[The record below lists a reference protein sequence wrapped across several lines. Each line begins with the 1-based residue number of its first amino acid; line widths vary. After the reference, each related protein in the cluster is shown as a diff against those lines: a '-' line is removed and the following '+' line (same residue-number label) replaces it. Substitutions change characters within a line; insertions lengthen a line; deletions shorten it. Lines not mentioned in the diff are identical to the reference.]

1 MKIYLR
7 VRPLTEAELAAGEE
21 KHCFTIDGP
30 KSIVAN
36 ASADAPPAGHLRDS
50 ERLSHRFAFSRVFN
64 ESVSQSQMFDGTVAD
79 LVKQLLQGHSG
90 LVFSYGV
97 TSAGKT
103 HTIQGSGDQPG
114 ILPRALKSLFD
125 NIGDRLLSTPAQPG
139 CLFRPDSFSQ
149 AVQLSRGDAEAA
161 FKKTKALLQ
170 SYEAGE
176 AVATAWCNN
185 SRDSVIFDSRL
196 SSDAAVDSS
205 TTCESDSE
213 VIGDASSVPSSQKR
227 FCVWVS
233 YAEIYNEVVYDLLEP
248 IVQRGR
254 KPSRTALDVRWDKT
268 GKFYIKGLRCL
279 PVCSAQ
285 DACRL
290 VLLGKQNQSV
300 AATVLNQQSSRS
312 HSLFAVRLVTCLDK
326 EAPNFGLVSSLTFCD
341 LAGSESQRTARYGAN
356 IGANDRAREACS
368 INSSLLTLRR
378 CIETL
383 QHNQQNPK
391 SARLVPFRE
400 SKLTQLIQPYF
411 SGSGRATMIVN
422 ISRCA
427 SLFDDTLNVLRFSAL
442 ASNITVTA
450 PTPHR
455 LHLAAPNAA
464 SPGIGIRKVTAT
476 TTTNSNKTSTTVTTA
491 TAKSSSH
498 NNSTIIVPV
507 YQTKTMT
514 ATVVTA
520 AAMTTVAKKDEQEEI
535 KPIEPIEPIV
545 DEIGDHQEDSDGEDE
560 QQYEVTYVDAN
571 EFEMA
576 DIAQC
581 SKEEMLKLIGD
592 LRQTVQQQEEEM
604 EEREMRIR
612 RELIAE
618 RDRLMSEVEE
628 RFEQQL
634 QEQKELQEERHDTR
648 LREYLDT
655 SQRISDNLKKR
666 MVEAHKRKLAELQ
679 AKIDRLEEQL
689 GEARSEAEQQDE
701 QLENLN
707 NKVEKLEMELAAAQS
722 VSTKEAIEAEVNI
735 RVRRIGDMHRR
746 LAESADISSLAR
758 SHPPPP
764 TNQHRSAMRATLLK
778 NDSFLVHEL
787 EAELVEEQENRE
799 RQVGAMTA
807 TLACSQEMLDG
818 LRMERELLAEELKT
832 ARLTVEEQAE
842 TISQLRSRIEA
853 LGHAEQGSE
862 PAAKSADAID
872 NEAYTAK
879 NIESDQS
886 CCQMANEHLKEA
898 AKADVD
904 LEERVECLVQKLR
917 EEMADSKAKDAK
929 LEEMNEQVLRISS
942 QAEAQLQQL
951 EEQLE
956 LELSASMAK
965 DKQIDSLQEKLAL
978 LESEAEQKVQLL
990 NQQLLELKDQLESS
1004 QSGVDASSKSSDLLN
1019 QQLAQL
1025 QSQLAEKSRDS
1036 DKLSIELNETVE
1048 KLRQSEAKLES
1059 ISAESSAKDEQL
1071 LELRRRLDEAE
1082 SEAENQ
1088 LKQLRDELVAGQ
1100 AKLDAKET
1108 ELNELRQQ
1116 IANKEAENAE
1126 KIHSLEQQLE
1136 LESVASIEKDQ
1147 LLIDLKQRLSVNNT
1161 DSEERITLLQEQLS
1175 ADTDTIQAKQN
1186 QINELKEQ
1194 LAQRSKETSQLIQA
1208 SENRATAA
1216 EAEAEVARR
1225 NVADLQGRLEVLKRD
1240 LEDEKDAYRRK
1251 LEERRLES
1259 RRNLEAAENNRLA
1272 ERAKAQRELEAEMAK
1287 VASLHL
1293 DNAKLQDK
1301 IEQLQLPP
1309 PPPPPRLSSRASTC
1323 STTSATVK
1331 AGTKRQRVRPSRL
1344 TRDMIFS
1351 SEEDDSTGEMDSVSE
1366 MSTPQMSTTPTT
1378 GDTAGSSAR
1387 LLRSQTAAR
1396 TASSVPSSALTS
1408 PTELTSAPQ
1417 ASQQRQSEAAAAPQ
1431 VPATVPKRPVAR
1443 LLYDESAYRDS
1454 SLIEPVE
1461 GVTPPPQVLV
1471 SSTSR
1476 RGTARLPSGAAALL
1490 ASSRGGRGGRGGR
1503 KKKN

>member
-1 MKIYLR
+1 MDQVKNTLAELQNKRPNAPQPQPDVDKLEAELPLQSIRQKLRFSSLEVSRSEQTGSVASASTAPAVSDRMKIYLR

-149 AVQLSRGDAEAA
+149 AVQLSRGDAEAE

-213 VIGDASSVPSSQKR
+213 LIGDASSVPSSQKR

-464 SPGIGIRKVTAT
+464 SPGIGIKKVTAT
-476 TTTNSNKTSTTVTTA
+476 ATTTNSNKTSTTVTTA
-491 TAKSSSH
+491 TTKSSSH

-520 AAMTTVAKKDEQEEI
+520 AAMTTVAKKEEQEE
-535 KPIEPIEPIV
+535 IEPIEPIV
-545 DEIGDHQEDSDGEDE
+545 DKIGDHQEDSDGEEE

-581 SKEEMLKLIGD
+581 NKEEMLKLIGD

-618 RDRLMSEVEE
+618 RDRLMSEMEE

-666 MVEAHKRKLAELQ
+666 MVEAHKRKLAEMQ

-689 GEARSEAEQQDE
+689 GEARSEADQQDE
-701 QLENLN
+701 QLNNLN

-746 LAESADISSLAR
+746 LAESADISTLAR

-764 TNQHRSAMRATLLK
+764 TNQHRAAMRATLLK

-832 ARLTVEEQAE
+832 ARLTVKEQAE

-872 NEAYTAK
+872 NEAYTVAK

-886 CCQMANEHLKEA
+886 CCQMANEEDKHLKEA

-951 EEQLE
+951 
-956 LELSASMAK
+956 
-965 DKQIDSLQEKLAL
+965 
-978 LESEAEQKVQLL
+978 

-1036 DKLSIELNETVE
+1036 DKLSVELDER
-1048 KLRQSEAKLES
+1048 LR
-1059 ISAESSAKDEQL
+1059 SSA
-1071 LELRRRLDEAE
+1071 
-1082 SEAENQ
+1082 S
-1088 LKQLRDELVAGQ
+1088 
-1100 AKLDAKET
+1100 
-1108 ELNELRQQ
+1108 
-1116 IANKEAENAE
+1116 
-1126 KIHSLEQQLE
+1126 
-1136 LESVASIEKDQ
+1136 
-1147 LLIDLKQRLSVNNT
+1147 
-1161 DSEERITLLQEQLS
+1161 
-1175 ADTDTIQAKQN
+1175 
-1186 QINELKEQ
+1186 
-1194 LAQRSKETSQLIQA
+1194 
-1208 SENRATAA
+1208 
-1216 EAEAEVARR
+1216 
-1225 NVADLQGRLEVLKRD
+1225 LKRSWSPF
-1240 LEDEKDAYRRK
+1240 RR
-1251 LEERRLES
+1251 
-1259 RRNLEAAENNRLA
+1259 
-1272 ERAKAQRELEAEMAK
+1272 
-1287 VASLHL
+1287 
-1293 DNAKLQDK
+1293 
-1301 IEQLQLPP
+1301 
-1309 PPPPPRLSSRASTC
+1309 
-1323 STTSATVK
+1323 
-1331 AGTKRQRVRPSRL
+1331 
-1344 TRDMIFS
+1344 
-1351 SEEDDSTGEMDSVSE
+1351 
-1366 MSTPQMSTTPTT
+1366 
-1378 GDTAGSSAR
+1378 
-1387 LLRSQTAAR
+1387 
-1396 TASSVPSSALTS
+1396 S
-1408 PTELTSAPQ
+1408 P
-1417 ASQQRQSEAAAAPQ
+1417 QQRI
-1431 VPATVPKRPVAR
+1431 
-1443 LLYDESAYRDS
+1443 S
-1454 SLIEPVE
+1454 SCWSFSV
-1461 GVTPPPQVLV
+1461 G
-1471 SSTSR
+1471 
-1476 RGTARLPSGAAALL
+1476 
-1490 ASSRGGRGGRGGR
+1490 
-1503 KKKN
+1503 

>member
-1 MKIYLR
+1 MDQVKNTLAELQNKRPNAPQPQPDVDKLEAELPLQSIRQKLRFSSLDVSRSEQTGSVASASTAHAVSDRMKIYLR

-427 SLFDDTLNVLRFSAL
+427 N
-442 ASNITVTA
+442 
-450 PTPHR
+450 
-455 LHLAAPNAA
+455 
-464 SPGIGIRKVTAT
+464 
-476 TTTNSNKTSTTVTTA
+476 
-491 TAKSSSH
+491 
-498 NNSTIIVPV
+498 
-507 YQTKTMT
+507 
-514 ATVVTA
+514 
-520 AAMTTVAKKDEQEEI
+520 
-535 KPIEPIEPIV
+535 
-545 DEIGDHQEDSDGEDE
+545 SDGEDE

-951 EEQLE
+951 
-956 LELSASMAK
+956 
-965 DKQIDSLQEKLAL
+965 
-978 LESEAEQKVQLL
+978 

-1004 QSGVDASSKSSDLLN
+1004 QSGVDASSKSSDL
-1019 QQLAQL
+1019 
-1025 QSQLAEKSRDS
+1025 
-1036 DKLSIELNETVE
+1036 VE

-1071 LELRRRLDEAE
+1071 LELRRRLDEA
-1082 SEAENQ
+1082 
-1088 LKQLRDELVAGQ
+1088 
-1100 AKLDAKET
+1100 
-1108 ELNELRQQ
+1108 
-1116 IANKEAENAE
+1116 
-1126 KIHSLEQQLE
+1126 
-1136 LESVASIEKDQ
+1136 
-1147 LLIDLKQRLSVNNT
+1147 
-1161 DSEERITLLQEQLS
+1161 
-1175 ADTDTIQAKQN
+1175 
-1186 QINELKEQ
+1186 
-1194 LAQRSKETSQLIQA
+1194 
-1208 SENRATAA
+1208 
-1216 EAEAEVARR
+1216 
-1225 NVADLQGRLEVLKRD
+1225 
-1240 LEDEKDAYRRK
+1240 
-1251 LEERRLES
+1251 
-1259 RRNLEAAENNRLA
+1259 
-1272 ERAKAQRELEAEMAK
+1272 
-1287 VASLHL
+1287 
-1293 DNAKLQDK
+1293 
-1301 IEQLQLPP
+1301 
-1309 PPPPPRLSSRASTC
+1309 
-1323 STTSATVK
+1323 
-1331 AGTKRQRVRPSRL
+1331 
-1344 TRDMIFS
+1344 
-1351 SEEDDSTGEMDSVSE
+1351 
-1366 MSTPQMSTTPTT
+1366 
-1378 GDTAGSSAR
+1378 
-1387 LLRSQTAAR
+1387 
-1396 TASSVPSSALTS
+1396 
-1408 PTELTSAPQ
+1408 
-1417 ASQQRQSEAAAAPQ
+1417 
-1431 VPATVPKRPVAR
+1431 
-1443 LLYDESAYRDS
+1443 
-1454 SLIEPVE
+1454 
-1461 GVTPPPQVLV
+1461 
-1471 SSTSR
+1471 
-1476 RGTARLPSGAAALL
+1476 
-1490 ASSRGGRGGRGGR
+1490 
-1503 KKKN
+1503 

>member
-1 MKIYLR
+1 
-7 VRPLTEAELAAGEE
+7 
-21 KHCFTIDGP
+21 
-30 KSIVAN
+30 
-36 ASADAPPAGHLRDS
+36 
-50 ERLSHRFAFSRVFN
+50 
-64 ESVSQSQMFDGTVAD
+64 MFDGTVAD

-254 KPSRTALDVRWDKT
+254 KPSRTALD
-268 GKFYIKGLRCL
+268 
-279 PVCSAQ
+279 

-427 SLFDDTLNVLRFSAL
+427 N
-442 ASNITVTA
+442 
-450 PTPHR
+450 
-455 LHLAAPNAA
+455 
-464 SPGIGIRKVTAT
+464 
-476 TTTNSNKTSTTVTTA
+476 
-491 TAKSSSH
+491 
-498 NNSTIIVPV
+498 
-507 YQTKTMT
+507 
-514 ATVVTA
+514 
-520 AAMTTVAKKDEQEEI
+520 
-535 KPIEPIEPIV
+535 
-545 DEIGDHQEDSDGEDE
+545 SDGEDE

-764 TNQHRSAMRATLLK
+764 HQSAP

-832 ARLTVEEQAE
+832 ARLTVEEQ
-842 TISQLRSRIEA
+842 
-853 LGHAEQGSE
+853 
-862 PAAKSADAID
+862 
-872 NEAYTAK
+872 
-879 NIESDQS
+879 
-886 CCQMANEHLKEA
+886 
-898 AKADVD
+898 
-904 LEERVECLVQKLR
+904 LVQKLR

-942 QAEAQLQQL
+942 QAEAQLPAVKCFFVSERL
-951 EEQLE
+951 
-956 LELSASMAK
+956 
-965 DKQIDSLQEKLAL
+965 LQ
-978 LESEAEQKVQLL
+978 L

-1004 QSGVDASSKSSDLLN
+1004 QSGVDASSKSSDLQRMSSCWSFQRRLDEAESEAEN
-1019 QQLAQL
+1019 QLKQVEKLRQSEAKLESISAESSAKDEQLLELQRRLDEAESEAENQL
-1025 QSQLAEKSRDS
+1025 KQ
-1036 DKLSIELNETVE
+1036 VE

-1088 LKQLRDELVAGQ
+1088 LK
-1100 AKLDAKET
+1100 
-1108 ELNELRQQ
+1108 
-1116 IANKEAENAE
+1116 
-1126 KIHSLEQQLE
+1126 
-1136 LESVASIEKDQ
+1136 
-1147 LLIDLKQRLSVNNT
+1147 
-1161 DSEERITLLQEQLS
+1161 
-1175 ADTDTIQAKQN
+1175 
-1186 QINELKEQ
+1186 
-1194 LAQRSKETSQLIQA
+1194 
-1208 SENRATAA
+1208 
-1216 EAEAEVARR
+1216 
-1225 NVADLQGRLEVLKRD
+1225 
-1240 LEDEKDAYRRK
+1240 
-1251 LEERRLES
+1251 
-1259 RRNLEAAENNRLA
+1259 
-1272 ERAKAQRELEAEMAK
+1272 
-1287 VASLHL
+1287 
-1293 DNAKLQDK
+1293 
-1301 IEQLQLPP
+1301 
-1309 PPPPPRLSSRASTC
+1309 
-1323 STTSATVK
+1323 
-1331 AGTKRQRVRPSRL
+1331 
-1344 TRDMIFS
+1344 
-1351 SEEDDSTGEMDSVSE
+1351 
-1366 MSTPQMSTTPTT
+1366 
-1378 GDTAGSSAR
+1378 
-1387 LLRSQTAAR
+1387 
-1396 TASSVPSSALTS
+1396 
-1408 PTELTSAPQ
+1408 
-1417 ASQQRQSEAAAAPQ
+1417 
-1431 VPATVPKRPVAR
+1431 
-1443 LLYDESAYRDS
+1443 
-1454 SLIEPVE
+1454 
-1461 GVTPPPQVLV
+1461 
-1471 SSTSR
+1471 
-1476 RGTARLPSGAAALL
+1476 
-1490 ASSRGGRGGRGGR
+1490 
-1503 KKKN
+1503 

>member
-149 AVQLSRGDAEAA
+149 AVQLSRGDAEAE

-213 VIGDASSVPSSQKR
+213 LIGDASSVPSSQKR

-442 ASNITVTA
+442 ASNIT
-450 PTPHR
+450 
-455 LHLAAPNAA
+455 
-464 SPGIGIRKVTAT
+464 
-476 TTTNSNKTSTTVTTA
+476 
-491 TAKSSSH
+491 
-498 NNSTIIVPV
+498 
-507 YQTKTMT
+507 
-514 ATVVTA
+514 
-520 AAMTTVAKKDEQEEI
+520 E
-535 KPIEPIEPIV
+535 
-545 DEIGDHQEDSDGEDE
+545 E

-581 SKEEMLKLIGD
+581 NKEEMLKLIGD

-618 RDRLMSEVEE
+618 RDRLMSEMEE

-666 MVEAHKRKLAELQ
+666 MVEAHKRKLAEMQ

-689 GEARSEAEQQDE
+689 GEARSEADQQDE
-701 QLENLN
+701 QLNNLN

-746 LAESADISSLAR
+746 LAESADISTLAR

-764 TNQHRSAMRATLLK
+764 TNQHRAAMRATLLK

-832 ARLTVEEQAE
+832 ARLTVKEQAE

-872 NEAYTAK
+872 NEAYTVAK

-886 CCQMANEHLKEA
+886 CCQMANEEDKHLKEA

-951 EEQLE
+951 
-956 LELSASMAK
+956 
-965 DKQIDSLQEKLAL
+965 
-978 LESEAEQKVQLL
+978 

-1004 QSGVDASSKSSDLLN
+1004 QSGVDASSKSSDL
-1019 QQLAQL
+1019 
-1025 QSQLAEKSRDS
+1025 
-1036 DKLSIELNETVE
+1036 VE

-1059 ISAESSAKDEQL
+1059 ISAESSAKDQQL
-1071 LELRRRLDEAE
+1071 LELQRRLDEA
-1082 SEAENQ
+1082 
-1088 LKQLRDELVAGQ
+1088 
-1100 AKLDAKET
+1100 
-1108 ELNELRQQ
+1108 
-1116 IANKEAENAE
+1116 
-1126 KIHSLEQQLE
+1126 
-1136 LESVASIEKDQ
+1136 
-1147 LLIDLKQRLSVNNT
+1147 
-1161 DSEERITLLQEQLS
+1161 
-1175 ADTDTIQAKQN
+1175 
-1186 QINELKEQ
+1186 
-1194 LAQRSKETSQLIQA
+1194 
-1208 SENRATAA
+1208 
-1216 EAEAEVARR
+1216 
-1225 NVADLQGRLEVLKRD
+1225 
-1240 LEDEKDAYRRK
+1240 
-1251 LEERRLES
+1251 
-1259 RRNLEAAENNRLA
+1259 
-1272 ERAKAQRELEAEMAK
+1272 
-1287 VASLHL
+1287 
-1293 DNAKLQDK
+1293 
-1301 IEQLQLPP
+1301 
-1309 PPPPPRLSSRASTC
+1309 
-1323 STTSATVK
+1323 
-1331 AGTKRQRVRPSRL
+1331 
-1344 TRDMIFS
+1344 
-1351 SEEDDSTGEMDSVSE
+1351 
-1366 MSTPQMSTTPTT
+1366 
-1378 GDTAGSSAR
+1378 
-1387 LLRSQTAAR
+1387 
-1396 TASSVPSSALTS
+1396 
-1408 PTELTSAPQ
+1408 
-1417 ASQQRQSEAAAAPQ
+1417 
-1431 VPATVPKRPVAR
+1431 
-1443 LLYDESAYRDS
+1443 
-1454 SLIEPVE
+1454 
-1461 GVTPPPQVLV
+1461 
-1471 SSTSR
+1471 
-1476 RGTARLPSGAAALL
+1476 
-1490 ASSRGGRGGRGGR
+1490 
-1503 KKKN
+1503 